1 MADVE
6 DRDDDALGVSGDEK
20 IVLEAKKRHRRCR
33 DWEGDARKNSLEDT
47 KFAEGDS
54 RNGYQWDEK
63 QRNARTSDGRPALT
77 INKVRQGCLQI
88 INDQRQNKSQIRVRP
103 VGDGASFP
111 AAEVYEGI
119 VRHIEYASN
128 AMETYDSAAWHQI
141 TGGYGAWRV
150 TTEYADDGSLD
161 QDIFIRRIKDPNT
174 VWLDPDINEFDGSDA
189 RYGFVTKDLS
199 RDAFRLE
206 YPEWADKI
214 PDGRSKD
221 FAEDDAGWHDTDKV
235 RVAEY
240 FRRVATKDMLHHVQ
254 VPDDAPWP
262 AGVPRAGVVKQSDH
276 PEEHHETIAAMATRS
291 RPITSHRVEWF
302 KIAGDQIIERG
313 EWAGRFIPL
322 VRVIGEETVL
332 DGKLD
337 RKGHVRALLDPQRM
351 MNYYAS
357 QAVEFVAGQTK
368 TPWIGAAEAFEGVET
383 IWSDPS
389 TSKGYLPYNAYDEQ
403 GRKIEKPERVQP
415 PVSHPAA
422 SEGMDRAER
431 QMMAASG
438 QYQAQ
443 FGENENAKSGVAIQ
457 TRQRQGDNATYH
469 YIDHMAQA
477 QRLTGRILIDLIPKV
492 YDTPRVIKIMAE
504 DGEQSDVQVQPG
516 TNVPH
521 QQVATGPNGQPAQ
534 LSPDQVAAMQA
545 DKALADKV
553 KTIFDPTVGRY
564 DVEADVGPSF
574 STKRQ
579 EAFNALSQIMQNN
592 PEAMKIGGDLMWKA
606 AEFPMSDELAE
617 RWRRTLPPDV
627 LGAAPPPAVLQAQQQ
642 LKGLQA
648 QMQKLMQQ
656 LHDKGQQESRADA
669 EEKRK
674 DYEAETARMV
684 ALAKIYPDEFQPA
697 VRQLMSDVM
706 QTPIIPLMAAHD
718 QAEQAVG
725 LTPPPA
731 PPAAPGAA
739 PSPGEGM
746 GGPGQGA
753 SPPRASVPPVAPPA
767 PPAQPQPGA

>member
-1 MADVE
+1 MADID
-6 DRDDDALGVSGDEK
+6 DRDDGAEGVSPDET
-20 IVLEAKKRHRRCR
+20 IVLEAKKRFRRCR
-33 DWEGDARKNSLEDT
+33 EWEQEARTNALEDT

-54 RNGYQWDEK
+54 RNKYQWDAA
-63 QRNARTSDGRPALT
+63 QHQARTKDGRPALT

-111 AAEVYEGI
+111 AAEVHEGI
-119 VRHIEYASN
+119 VRHIEYQSN

-150 TTEYADDGSLD
+150 TTEYVDDGSLD
-161 QDIFIRRIKDPNT
+161 QDIFIRRVKDPNT

-189 RYGFVTKDLS
+189 RFGFVTKDLS
-199 RDAFRLE
+199 RDAFKVE
-206 YPEWADKI
+206 YPDWAGKI
-214 PDGRSKD
+214 PEGREEG
-221 FAEDDAGWHDTDKV
+221 FTADDAGWHDTDKV

-240 FRRVATKDMLHHVQ
+240 FRRVDTKDTLHHVQ
-254 VPDDAPWP
+254 VPDGAPWP

-276 PEEHHETIAAMATRS
+276 PEEHHAAIAAMATRS
-291 RPITSHRVEWF
+291 RPITSHKVEWY

-351 MNYYAS
+351 FNYYAS
-357 QAVEFVAGQTK
+357 QDVEFIAGQTK
-368 TPWIGAAEAFEGVET
+368 TPWIGVAEAFEGVESY
-383 IWSDPS
+383 WANPSD
-389 TSKGYLPYNAYDEQ
+389 TKGYLPYNAYDEQ
-403 GRKIEKPERVQP
+403 GRPIPKPERIEP
-415 PVSHPAA
+415 PVSHQAA
-422 SEGMDRAER
+422 GQGMDRAER

-438 QYQAQ
+438 QYQSQ
-443 FGENENAKSGVAIQ
+443 FGEAENAKSGVAIQ

-477 QRLTGRILIDLIPKV
+477 QRFTGRILIDLIPKV

-516 TNVPH
+516 ANVAH
-521 QQVATGPNGQPAQ
+521 SQTGPVGPGGAQ
-534 LSPDQVAAMQA
+534 APLSPDQVATMQA

-574 STKRQ
+574 GTKRQ
-579 EAFNALSQIMQNN
+579 EAFNAMSQMMGQNQ
-592 PEAMKIGGDLMWKA
+592 ELMKVAGDLMFKA
-606 AEFPMSDELAE
+606 ADFPMADEISE
-617 RWRRTLPPDV
+617 RLRRAVDPAV
-627 LGAAPPPAVLQAQQQ
+627 LGAAPPPAVQEAQQQ

-684 ALAKIYPDEFQPA
+684 AIGKIDPSAMIPV
-697 VRQLMSDVM
+697 VRQLVSEALG
-706 QTPIIPLMAAHD
+706 TPIVPLLGAHAA
-718 QAEQAVG
+718 AEQAFGVG
-725 LTPPPA
+725 QGAPQLPA
-731 PPAAPGAA
+731 GSVIGSPPGA
-739 PSPGEGM
+739 
-746 GGPGQGA
+746 PGQGA
-753 SPPRASVPPVAPPA
+753 SPPPNAPPA
-767 PPAQPQPGA
+767 GPPPAPSAPPGPQP